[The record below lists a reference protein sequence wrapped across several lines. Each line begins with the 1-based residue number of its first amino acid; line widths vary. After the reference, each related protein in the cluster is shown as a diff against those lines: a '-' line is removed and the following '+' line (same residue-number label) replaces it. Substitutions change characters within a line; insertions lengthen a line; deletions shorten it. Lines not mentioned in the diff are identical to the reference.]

1 LAFLPPSGCD
11 PLDLPHTSR
20 CPAPLLGFVP
30 LQRIRGAESTWL
42 PSTGP
47 NRPTTFRPQGFAP
60 SRRLPPPPTF
70 LHLSAKVTLVR
81 FSLQGFPPSNRPRA
95 HAPRIPLLAFL
106 PRLGLS
112 PPRTERIG
120 GAWSVSLG
128 QFTDYAFY
136 RLQGLAPF
144 ESPLRASTPFKFA
157 HRPIPSWASASLR
170 FPHQC
175 GRRIFTPSARVLPP
189 PLASSAFPL
198 RGPPPLR
205 ATAAPQRIW
214 PPRQRPSLARDG
226 YPSEVSHL
234 PILTRV
240 R

>member
-1 LAFLPPSGCD
+1 L
-11 PLDLPHTSR
+11 
-20 CPAPLLGFVP
+20 V
-30 LQRIRGAESTWL
+30 
-42 PSTGP
+42 GP
-47 NRPTTFRPQGFAP
+47 NRPTTFRPQGFTP

-81 FSLQGFPPSNRPRA
+81 FSLQGFPHSNRPRSS
-95 HAPRIPLLAFL
+95 HSRVPLLAFL

-112 PPRTERIG
+112 LPRTESIG
-120 GAWSVSLG
+120 GAWAAFLG
-128 QFTDYAFY
+128 QLTARTFY
-136 RLQGLAPF
+136 RLQGLAPS
-144 ESPLRASTPFKFA
+144 ESPFRSSDPFKFA
-157 HRPIPSWASASLR
+157 RRPIPSWASASLR

-189 PLASSAFPL
+189 MLAATTFPL

-205 ATAAPQRIW
+205 TPAAPQRIW

-226 YPSEVSHL
+226 YPFEVSRL